1 MKSIT
6 DFHKIKVKMQ
16 YTKVPQ
22 PVFEPFC
29 LATTIGSLPHTDVA
43 RGTALMFKN
52 TPEIA
57 SWVQFPKRNL
67 HENMM
72 MQFTEGIPA
81 LVHDGDRTY
90 ISTSADDFPEQ
101 LAYFYEKYLA
111 VMEENN
117 FDALE
122 NFHLSQKYA
131 AGFSEF
137 VSRLPK
143 HITMGRTIMLKG
155 QVTGP
160 FTLGINLLDQ
170 NGRCSY
176 YDDQLRDVIVK
187 TVVLK
192 ALWQV
197 GQLADFGLPIMIFL
211 DEPSLLGFGKQTFI
225 TISREDVIKDIN
237 EVVAGIHS
245 YGGIAGIH
253 CEENT
258 DWSLLMETD
267 LDILDF
273 DAYDH
278 MQGITLY
285 PVELRKFLDRG
296 GSLGWGIVPTLDR
309 DAAAAETIPSLIDRF
324 EKGVRLLV
332 SKGFDQSQLLQRALI
347 TPSCGAG
354 GVLTV
359 PLAERVLGLLC
370 ALSIAL
376 RKRYGF
382 DSSLQ

>member
-1 MKSIT
+1 MKSVA
-6 DFHKIKVKMQ
+6 DFHKITVTME
-16 YTKVPQ
+16 YTKISQ

-57 SWVQFPKRNL
+57 SWVQFPKRNRY
-67 HENMM
+67 ENMM
-72 MQFTEGIPA
+72 MQFTEGMPA

-90 ISTSADDFPEQ
+90 FSTLINDFSEQ
-101 LAYFYEKYLA
+101 LTYFYEHYLA
-111 VMEENN
+111 VIEDEN

-122 NFHLSQKYA
+122 NFRLSQKYA

-137 VSRLPK
+137 VTCLPK
-143 HITMGRTIMLKG
+143 QMTLGRTIMLKG

-160 FTLGINLLDQ
+160 FTLGTNMLDQ

-176 YDDQLRDVIVK
+176 YDDQLHDVIVK
-187 TVVLK
+187 SIVMK
-192 ALWQV
+192 ALWQIAR
-197 GQLADFGLPIMIFL
+197 LSEFGLPVMIFL
-211 DEPSLLGFGKQTFI
+211 DEPSLLGFGKQTYI
-225 TISREDVIKDIN
+225 TISRENVIKDIN
-237 EVVAGIHS
+237 EVVAAVHS
-245 YGGIAGIH
+245 RGGLAGIH

-278 MQGITLY
+278 MRGITLY
-285 PVELRKFLDRG
+285 PTELRKFFDRG
-296 GSLGWGIVPTLDR
+296 GCMGWGIVPTLDR
-309 DAAAAETIPSLIDRF
+309 EAAASETIPSLIARF
-324 EKGVRLLV
+324 EEDVQFLV
-332 SKGFDQSQLLQRALI
+332 SKGFDQDQLLRRALI

-359 PLAERVLGLLC
+359 SLAERVLDLLC
-370 ALSIAL
+370 GLSIDL
-376 RKRYGF
+376 RKRYDF
-382 DSSLQ
+382 V

>member
-1 MKSIT
+1 
-6 DFHKIKVKMQ
+6 MQ

-29 LATTIGSLPHTDVA
+29 LATTIGSLPHTDVE
-43 RGTALMFKN
+43 RGTALIFKH

-57 SWVQFPKRNL
+57 SWVQFPKRNR

-72 MQFTEGIPA
+72 MQFTEGMPA
-81 LVHDGDRTY
+81 LVQDGDRIY
-90 ISTSADDFPEQ
+90 FSTSINDFSEQ
-101 LAYFYEKYLA
+101 LTYFYERYLA
-111 VMEENN
+111 AIENEN
-117 FDALE
+117 SNALE
-122 NFHLSQKYA
+122 NFRLSQQYA
-131 AGFSEF
+131 AGFCEF
-137 VSRLPK
+137 VTCLPK
-143 HITMGRTIMLKG
+143 QMTLGRTIMLKG

-160 FTLGINLLDQ
+160 FTLGTNLLDQ

-176 YDDQLRDVIVK
+176 YDDQLHDVIVK
-187 TVVLK
+187 TIVMK
-192 ALWQV
+192 ALWQITR
-197 GQLADFGLPIMIFL
+197 LSEFGLPVMIFL
-211 DEPSLLGFGKQTFI
+211 DEPSLLGFGKQTYI

-237 EVVAGIHS
+237 EVVAAVHS
-245 YGGIAGIH
+245 RGGLAGIH

-285 PVELRKFLDRG
+285 PAELRKFFDRG
-296 GSLGWGIVPTLDR
+296 GCLGWGIVPTLDR
-309 DAAAAETIPSLIDRF
+309 EAAATETIPSLIARF
-324 EKGVRLLV
+324 EEGVESLV
-332 SKGFDQSQLLQRALI
+332 SKGFNRNQLLQRALI

-359 PLAERVLGLLC
+359 PLAERVLDLLC
-370 ALSIAL
+370 GLSIAL

-382 DSSLQ
+382 V

>member
-1 MKSIT
+1 
-6 DFHKIKVKMQ
+6 MQ
-16 YTKVPQ
+16 YTKVSQ
-22 PVFEPFC
+22 PVFEPSC

-57 SWVQFPKRNL
+57 SWVQFPKRNRY
-67 HENMM
+67 ENMM
-72 MQFTEGIPA
+72 MQFTEGMPA
-81 LVHDGDRTY
+81 LVLDGDRIY
-90 ISTSADDFPEQ
+90 VSTSADDFSEQ
-101 LAYFYEKYLA
+101 LAFFYEQYLA
-111 VMEENN
+111 VMEDNN

-122 NFHLSQKYA
+122 NFRLSQQYA
-131 AGFSEF
+131 AGFFEF

-143 HITMGRTIMLKG
+143 HMTMGRTIMLKG

-160 FTLGINLLDQ
+160 FTLGTNLLDQ

-176 YDDQLRDVIVK
+176 YDDQFRDVVVK

-197 GQLADFGLPIMIFL
+197 GQLAEFDLPVMIFL

-225 TISREDVIKDIN
+225 TISREDVIKDLN
-237 EVVAGIHS
+237 EVAAAVHRC
-245 YGGIAGIH
+245 GGLTGIH

-285 PVELRKFLDRG
+285 PAELRKFLDRG

-309 DAAAAETIPSLIDRF
+309 EAAASETIPSLIARF
-324 EKGVRLLV
+324 EDGVESLV
-332 SKGFDQSQLLQRALI
+332 SKGFDRDQLLQRALI

-359 PLAERVLGLLC
+359 PLAERVLDLLC
-370 ALSIAL
+370 ELSITL
-376 RKRYGF
+376 RKGCGF
-382 DSSLQ
+382 I